1 MKSKLLNFRLFNIV
15 SCVLILAALIV
26 MFLPCWLHD
35 GNAISISDLVWFT
48 TDKAQKAFTTYLT
61 STYKAN
67 GLTFNINEAVTAPV
81 ALFLMGIGA
90 ILLTIFARRT
100 PLACLLALAAG
111 VVALINFAG
120 SLLYAMGAFYMV
132 LLILSA
138 LIALA
143 GLAGLV
149 VFYISKKK

>member
-1 MKSKLLNFRLFNIV
+1 MLFR
-15 SCVLILAALIV
+15 S
-26 MFLPCWLHD
+26 
-35 GNAISISDLVWFT
+35 
-48 TDKAQKAFTTYLT
+48 
-61 STYKAN
+61 
-67 GLTFNINEAVTAPV
+67 
-81 ALFLMGIGA
+81 
-90 ILLTIFARRT
+90 

-120 SLLYAMGAFYMV
+120 SLLYSMGAFYMV